1 VFHRS
6 WRTATAALPL
16 AGVLLAAGIAGP
28 AFTGLGT
35 AQGLAF
41 LAVAVASIGL
51 AVAVLRGARWAV
63 ATGAVLLGAQLGAV
77 VGTIWELTGGIAA
90 SKADILRQLDVS
102 PIAGLLVNLAYFDRV
117 GGLRWPVRC
126 GPRVGRRAG
135 WVVPAVGAGGRRGG
149 AGGAGHL
156 AGAAV
161 GDPPPHA
168 RRRRP
173 RSRLMVESG
182 YWNRPNAWSRSS
194 DG

>member
-6 WRTATAALPL
+6 LRTATAALPL

-77 VGTIWELTGGIAA
+77 VGTIRELTGGIAA

-102 PIAGLLVNLAYFDRV
+102 PIAGRLVNLAYSTASVTLSCWLAQRW
-117 GGLRWPVRC
+117 LR
-126 GPRVGRRAG
+126 
-135 WVVPAVGAGGRRGG
+135 
-149 AGGAGHL
+149 
-156 AGAAV
+156 
-161 GDPPPHA
+161 A
-168 RRRRP
+168 RR
-173 RSRLMVESG
+173 L
-182 YWNRPNAWSRSS
+182 RPNDS
-194 DG
+194 DRRIDSAEY